1 MPVFLIVL
9 LSIVAFLALL
19 LILPVRAVLTYKE
32 RVTLRIHILGVPV
45 WHLPRHK
52 KPPRPRDYT
61 LKKVKQRE
69 EKATKKAAKKA
80 AKAAKKLAKKEKHA
94 AEHEKA
100 PRTLLENLRL
110 VRALVA
116 ALLRAT
122 DKHLSLRT
130 ARLTVRVVGED
141 AAATAL
147 LYGAVAASLS
157 YLFSALDRVTRLS
170 FSRRVVGAV
179 ADYTASKPSADVKLV
194 FSISAWRAFAL
205 LFSVAL
211 AFVRAKRREKRHQQQ
226 KTATDVATKG

>member
-9 LSIVAFLALL
+9 LSIVAFLVLL
-19 LILPVRAVLTYKE
+19 LILPVHAVLSYKDK
-32 RVTLRIHILGVPV
+32 VALRIYVLGVPV
-45 WHLPRHK
+45 WRLPRRQ
-52 KPPRPRDYT
+52 KPPNPRDYT
-61 LKKVKQRE
+61 VKKIRRRE
-69 EKATKKAAKKA
+69 EKAARKAAKKA
-80 AKAAKKLAKKEKHA
+80 AKAAKKLAKKEKHT
-94 AEHEKA
+94 AEHRET

-116 ALLRAT
+116 SLLRAT

-141 AAATAL
+141 AAATAI

-170 FSRRVVGAV
+170 FSRSVIGAV
-179 ADYTASKPSADVKLV
+179 ADYTASAPSADVKLV
-194 FSISAWRAFAL
+194 FSISPWRAFAL

-211 AFVRAKRREKRHQQQ
+211 AFVKAKRLEKRRQQQ